1 MPEFTA
7 RKFFFSPFI
16 LIAWF
21 TRNLPAWLRWPVR
34 LGLSGAFL
42 GVSFGLIGGVFYY
55 ILASTYDLD
64 EVAKMPARTEILD

>member
-1 MPEFTA
+1 MPPRKAAKKKSAKKRAGKKKKSGRMPEFTA

-34 LGLSGAFL
+34 LGLSGAF
-42 GVSFGLIGGVFYY
+42 
-55 ILASTYDLD
+55 
-64 EVAKMPARTEILD
+64 